1 MTTEKK
7 EKGERMA
14 KYNIPKMITILENV
28 KYDDRGITEFTKEAV
43 EAIIAAL
50 KEKHEENQQ

>member
-1 MTTEKK
+1 ME
-7 EKGERMA
+7 

-28 KYDDRGITEFTKEAV
+28 KYDDIGITKFTKEAV

-50 KEKHEENQQ
+50 KEKYEENQQ